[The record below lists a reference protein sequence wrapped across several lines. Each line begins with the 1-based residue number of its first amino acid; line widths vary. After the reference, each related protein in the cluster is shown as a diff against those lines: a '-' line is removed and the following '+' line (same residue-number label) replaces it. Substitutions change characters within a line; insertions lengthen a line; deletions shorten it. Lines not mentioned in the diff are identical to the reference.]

1 MKELVVDYIQS
12 ILSDVSYDVRSGRRL
27 ISLIGILGQ
36 GGVPEDVQAEALK
49 LGKFI
54 VLREMFN
61 ALIEP
66 ILSFAKKR
74 EMIPADRQIAPSEID
89 FTQLFQQLNE
99 TRTQIAD
106 YDAINYPL
114 IISWVITQAK
124 AQKMLK
130 GRRGGADSVG

>member
-12 ILSDVSYDVRSGRRL
+12 ILSDVSCDVRSGKRL

-54 VLREMFN
+54 VLRELFN

-66 ILSFAKKR
+66 ISSFAKIR
-74 EMIPADRQIAPSEID
+74 EMMPVDRQLAPSVID
-89 FTQLFQQLNE
+89 FAQMFQQLNE
-99 TRTQIAD
+99 TRTRISD

-114 IISWVITQAK
+114 MISWVVAQAK
-124 AQKMLK
+124 AQHYMK
-130 GRRGGADSVG
+130 GR

>member
-27 ISLIGILGQ
+27 ISLVGILGQ
-36 GGVPEDVQAEALK
+36 DGVPEDIQSEALK
-49 LGKFI
+49 LSKFI

-66 ILSFAKKR
+66 ISSFAKKR
-74 EMIPADRQIAPSEID
+74 EMIPADRQMAPSEID

-99 TRTQIAD
+99 TRTQISD

-114 IISWVITQAK
+114 MISWVIAQAK
-124 AQKMLK
+124 AQKYLK
-130 GRRGGADSVG
+130 HR

>member
-12 ILSDVSYDVRSGRRL
+12 ILSDVSCDVRSGKRL

-54 VLREMFN
+54 VLRELFN

-66 ILSFAKKR
+66 ISSFAKNR
-74 EMIPADRQIAPSEID
+74 EMMPVDRQLAPSVID
-89 FTQLFQQLNE
+89 FAQMFQQLNG
-99 TRTQIAD
+99 TRTQIAE

-114 IISWVITQAK
+114 MISWVVAQAK
-124 AQKMLK
+124 TQRFMK
-130 GRRGGADSVG
+130 

>member
-1 MKELVVDYIQS
+1 MMKELVVDYIQS
-12 ILSDVSYDVRSGRRL
+12 ILSDVSCDVRSGKRL

-54 VLREMFN
+54 VLRELFN

-66 ILSFAKKR
+66 ISSFAKIR
-74 EMIPADRQIAPSEID
+74 EMMPVDRQLAPSVID
-89 FTQLFQQLNE
+89 FAQMFQQLNE
-99 TRTQIAD
+99 TRTRISD

-114 IISWVITQAK
+114 MISWVVAQAK
-124 AQKMLK
+124 AQHYMK
-130 GRRGGADSVG
+130 GR

>member
-1 MKELVVDYIQS
+1 MKELVVDYLQN

-49 LGKFI
+49 LSRFI
-54 VLREMFN
+54 VLRELFT

-66 ILSFAKKR
+66 ISSLAKKR
-74 EMIPADRQIAPSEID
+74 EMLPVERQMAPSEID
-89 FTQLFQQLNE
+89 LTQLFQQINE
-99 TRTQIAD
+99 TRMQIAD

-114 IISWVITQAK
+114 MISWVMAQAR
-124 AQKMLK
+124 AQKFLK
-130 GRRGGADSVG
+130 SR

>member
-1 MKELVVDYIQS
+1 MKELVNDYIQS
-12 ILSDVSYDVRSGRRL
+12 ILSDVAYDVRSGRRL

-36 GGVPEDVQAEALK
+36 DGVQEEVQSEALK
-49 LGKFI
+49 LSKFI

-66 ILSFAKKR
+66 ISSFAKKR
-74 EMIPADRQIAPSEID
+74 EMIPADRQMAPSEID
-89 FTQLFQQLNE
+89 FAQLFQQLNE

-114 IISWVITQAK
+114 MISWVIAQAK
-124 AQKMLK
+124 AQKYLK
-130 GRRGGADSVG
+130 HR

>member
-12 ILSDVSYDVRSGRRL
+12 ILSDVSCDVRSGKRL

-36 GGVPEDVQAEALK
+36 GGVPENVQAEALK

-54 VLREMFN
+54 VLRELFN

-66 ILSFAKKR
+66 ISSFAKNR
-74 EMIPADRQIAPSEID
+74 EMMPVDRQLAPSEID
-89 FTQLFQQLNE
+89 FAQLFQQLNE
-99 TRTQIAD
+99 TRTQIAE

-114 IISWVITQAK
+114 MISWVVAQAK
-124 AQKMLK
+124 AQHYMK
-130 GRRGGADSVG
+130 GR

>member
-1 MKELVVDYIQS
+1 MKELVTDYIQS

-27 ISLIGILGQ
+27 ISLVGILGQ
-36 GGVPEDVQAEALK
+36 GVVPEDIQTEALK
-49 LGKFI
+49 LSKFI
-54 VLREMFN
+54 VLRELFN

-66 ILSFAKKR
+66 ISSFAKRR
-74 EMIPADRQIAPSEID
+74 ELMPVDRQLAPSEID

-114 IISWVITQAK
+114 MISWVIAQAR

-130 GRRGGADSVG
+130 TK